1 VNNGRFKDAKR
12 QIPQSGTGGGASF
25 RLHFNFSKFESASS
39 HSGSSPERSCVLAD
53 SKPGR
58 QRRKALH
65 PPLETV
71 GSTPTSG
78 PEQTGWREC
87 AARKRPA
94 RIAPLKFSR
103 RWKAVGCS
111 GLQFENLERRKC
123 MEFKVVIVLIG
134 AVFAAIFIGVFL
146 KEYRRP
152 FLVPE
157 GYAGLVYHKGKFIEV
172 LRTGRHIRWGR
183 HYTLD
188 AQDVR
193 KASLSVPGQD
203 VLTADN
209 VALKTSL
216 LVTYQVV
223 DPVKAAH
230 ETQNWQGDLY
240 NAVQLAL
247 RAVAGGVAVEA
258 LLGQRLNLGAQ
269 LLALVQPE
277 AAKVGVSVHA
287 VEVKD
292 VMFPADLKRA
302 FADVLKAKQ
311 EGHAALERARGESA
325 ALRNLANAARVLEGN
340 PALMNLRLMQSLAT
354 AQNAGSTLVLGMPG
368 GFVPL
373 KNGKTTPTS
382 TMQTGGTET

>member
-1 VNNGRFKDAKR
+1 L
-12 QIPQSGTGGGASF
+12 Q
-25 RLHFNFSKFESASS
+25 
-39 HSGSSPERSCVLAD
+39 
-53 SKPGR
+53 
-58 QRRKALH
+58 
-65 PPLETV
+65 
-71 GSTPTSG
+71 
-78 PEQTGWREC
+78 
-87 AARKRPA
+87 
-94 RIAPLKFSR
+94 FSR
-103 RWKAVGCS
+103 RWTVVFCS
-111 GLQFENLERRKC
+111 GLQFENIERRKR
-123 MEFKVVIVLIG
+123 MEFKIVIVLIG

-146 KEYRRP
+146 KEYRHAL
-152 FLVPE
+152 LVLE
-157 GYAGLVYHKGKFIEV
+157 GYTGLLYHKGKFVEV
-172 LRTGRHIRWGR
+172 LRAGRHIRWGR
-183 HYTLD
+183 YYTLD

-193 KASLSVPGQD
+193 KASLNVPGQD

-240 NAVQLAL
+240 NAAQLAL

-258 LLGQRLNLGAQ
+258 LLGQRLNLGVQ

-277 AAKVGVSVHA
+277 AAKVGVNVLA

-292 VMFPADLKRA
+292 VMFPNDLKRA

-373 KNGKTTPTS
+373 KNGKSAATS
-382 TMQTGGTET
+382 TSDVGDAAT